1 MALSF
6 RTRAY
11 REPGEGVVPV
21 GEIGC
26 QATITAGGV
35 CPPYRVSQK
44 RFKRNSNDV
53 RRGWIYIYS
62 MCIEGELL
70 VSDIAGLAEGFCYY
84 EIALRASRAF
94 RN

>member
-1 MALSF
+1 MVYAHRIGF
-6 RTRAY
+6 RKNGSNEILTTSGG
-11 REPGEGVVPV
+11 GE
-21 GEIGC
+21 
-26 QATITAGGV
+26 
-35 CPPYRVSQK
+35 
-44 RFKRNSNDV
+44 
-53 RRGWIYIYS
+53 YIYS